1 MRYGIFGGSF
11 SPPHDGHVALARA
24 FMRELSLDRLYVVP
38 AKSPP
43 HKKLDCGAS
52 ASDRID
58 MCRAAFAPLGEK
70 CRISEYEMEDG
81 VSGYTVDT
89 LRHFAGSGEMFML
102 CGSDMFLTLD
112 TWREPAQ
119 IFSLATVVC
128 AARVDDPETD
138 AALARAAEHYRCIY
152 GGESVVMKIPPVEIS
167 STEIRR
173 TLESG
178 GIPRGIPDG
187 VLDIIRDRGLYGYR
201 K

>member
-24 FMRELSLDRLYVVP
+24 FMRELSLEWLYVVP

-52 ASDRID
+52 ASDRVD
-58 MCRAAFAPLGEK
+58 MCRAAFAPLGER
-70 CRISEYEMEDG
+70 CVISEYEMEDG

-102 CGSDMFLTLD
+102 CGSDMFLTLGA
-112 TWREPAQ
+112 WREPET

-128 AARVDDPETD
+128 AARVDEPGTH
-138 AALARAAEHYRCIY
+138 AALESAAEHYRDAY
-152 GGESVVMKIPPVEIS
+152 GGKSVVMQISPIEIS
-167 STEIRR
+167 STEVRR
-173 TLESG
+173 AIAAGETPHGVPESVIG
-178 GIPRGIPDG
+178 
-187 VLDIIRDRGLYGYR
+187 IIRERRLYGCPL
-201 K
+201 

>member
-138 AALARAAEHYRCIY
+138 AALARAAEHYRCY

-187 VLDIIRDRGLYGYR
+187 VLDIIRNRGLYGYR